1 MRPPPERAMLYKL
14 LFALAVTAPLILYI
28 WLREV
33 HIR

>member
-14 LFALAVTAPLILYI
+14 LFALAVTALILYI